1 MIIRLLIGFTI
12 LTLLIAA
19 WRAFSDGY
27 PGMALLSVLGAI
39 AAGIVLFT
47 PRR

>member
-1 MIIRLLIGFTI
+1 MIVRLLIGFVI
-12 LTLLIAA
+12 LTLAIAA

-27 PGMALLSVLGAI
+27 VGMALLSVLGAI

-47 PRR
+47 PRK

>member
-1 MIIRLLIGFTI
+1 MITRLLIGFTI
-12 LTLLIAA
+12 LTLMIAA

-39 AAGIVLFT
+39 AAGLALAT
-47 PRR
+47 PKK